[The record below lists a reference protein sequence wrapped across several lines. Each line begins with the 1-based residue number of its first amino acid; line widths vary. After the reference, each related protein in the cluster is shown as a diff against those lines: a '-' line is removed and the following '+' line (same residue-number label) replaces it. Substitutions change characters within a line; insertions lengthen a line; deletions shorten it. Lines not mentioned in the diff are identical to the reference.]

1 MKIVNKI
8 EFEQLKDKGTV
19 LVDFFATWCGPC
31 KMLTPVLEELS
42 SDYEGKATIVK
53 VDVDQ
58 EQELAM
64 QYGVMAV
71 PTMII
76 FKNGEAVEQIQGFKA
91 KVQLAGTLD
100 SYLQ

>member
-1 MKIVNKI
+1 MDMINKN
-8 EFEQLKDKGTV
+8 EFEQIKDKGVV
-19 LVDFFATWCGPC
+19 LVDFSATWCGPC

-42 SDYEGKATIVK
+42 SDYQGKASIVK
-53 VDVDQ
+53 VDVDK

-76 FKNGEAVEQIQGFKA
+76 FKDGEVVKQLQGFQA
-91 KVQLAGTLD
+91 KVQLASILD
-100 SYLQ
+100 TYL